1 MFPTFV
7 SQHSSSQLALAAQ
20 LASYPPPRGIQLQAR
35 RSSTSSLTEE
45 PIARRKPPSHDG
57 SDVIQTKKQNKTRL
71 YIVFTLKLL
80 CHSETMITYYT
91 CVDVW
96 WITTLKVITVRQ
108 KWLNM
113 WCRIGREEGA
123 LQICKVIL
131 YSQNDIDLALENALT
146 VLINNE

>member
-45 PIARRKPPSHDG
+45 PIAWRKPPSHDG
-57 SDVIQTKKQNKTRL
+57 SDVIQTKKNKTRL

-80 CHSETMITYYT
+80 CHSETMIAYYT

-96 WITTLKVITVRQ
+96 WITALKVITVWR

-113 WCRIGREEGA
+113 RCSIGREEGA
-123 LQICKVIL
+123 LQISKVIL
-131 YSQNDIDLALENALT
+131 YSQNDTDLALENALT
-146 VLINNE
+146 VLINN